1 MVRVEE
7 LWTNNSIELIGT
19 LGGRPEFS
27 HKSRTDVYFMFPL
40 DVERLSGT
48 MDRINVVISAEIL
61 KKTELSESEKI
72 YIKGDVRSFNNKSGN
87 GSKLIITVLAHEIG
101 FTDGEDKNTV
111 KLTGTLCKQP
121 NFRKTPMGREICD
134 MMLAVN
140 RRYERSDYLPCIA
153 WGQNASETSEWT
165 IGTIVKLEGR
175 LQSRNYIKVEN
186 GAAVEKTAYEVSIIS
201 AEKV

>member
-1 MVRVEE
+1 VEE
-7 LWTNNSIELIGT
+7 LWTNNSIELVGT
-19 LGGRPEFS
+19 LGDKPEFS
-27 HKSRTDVYFMFPL
+27 HKSRTDEYYTFPL

-48 MDRINVVISAEIL
+48 ADRINVVISAEIL

-72 YIKGDVRSFNNKSGN
+72 YIKGDVRSFNNKSGT
-87 GSKLIITVLAHEIG
+87 GSKLIITVLAQEIR
-101 FTDGEDKNTV
+101 FSDEVDKNCV
-111 KLTGTLCKQP
+111 SLTGTLCKQP

-153 WGQNASETSEWT
+153 WGQTAAETSEWT
-165 IGTIVKLEGR
+165 VGTTVKLEGR

-186 GAAVEKTAYEVSIIS
+186 GVGVEKTAYEVSIVS
-201 AEKV
+201 AERV